1 MSIPM
6 MEVNFVRKPVIET
19 AFYTQRTL
27 KGNKNWHVKKD
38 IHLRRSNL
46 HAFDAK
52 IQFGGSGS
60 N

>member
-1 MSIPM
+1 M
-6 MEVNFVRKPVIET
+6 MEVNLVRKPVIET
-19 AFYTQRTL
+19 AFYTQRTS

-52 IQFGGSGS
+52 IQFGGSVS